1 MKKLSAII
9 TILIIGTSSTLI
21 ADDSISGKIVKT
33 VVENTLAM
41 NNVTATTII
50 NEKKLYPNCERDL
63 SVKPILEDWKTV
75 RVECKGPKSWQIV
88 LRNKL
93 NSISNPSKTV
103 SDHNFNEKT
112 YLKEVKV
119 AAIKRSISRGDV
131 ITPEDVVEISIPVN
145 KATDIFPDYEDLIGR
160 RAKTTIKALKPVYS
174 RQLETYFMI
183 GKDMKVS
190 IIHKSKYITVQ
201 MDGIALENGQYGDW
215 INVKNIKSGRII
227 LAKVVAEKKVNI

>member
-9 TILIIGTSSTLI
+9 TFLIIGTSSTLI

-33 VVENTLAM
+33 FVENTLAM

-50 NEKKLYPNCERDL
+50 NEKKLYPSCESEL

-103 SDHNFNEKT
+103 SEHNSSEKT
-112 YLKEVKV
+112 YFKEVKV

-131 ITPEDVVEISIPVN
+131 ITPADVVEISIPVN

-190 IIHKSKYITVQ
+190 IIHKSKHITVQ